1 MASPFFF
8 RLNIHMKHLKAQNK
22 LKEYDTV
29 TLGLEEIVPASTYEV
44 IPDESKLK
52 PSIENGEMDY
62 PIMLLDTDQKYWQNV
77 HERYYRKSNPNMP
90 EVAPER
96 NGRVLVVWKGRQR
109 YQLAKELGYTHID
122 CVLEKD
128 LHKIVT
134 IAMEEKK
141 DSNA

>member
-1 MASPFFF
+1 
-8 RLNIHMKHLKAQNK
+8 MKHLKARNK

-77 HERYYRKSNPNMP
+77 HERFYRKSNPNMP

-96 NGRVLVVWKGRQR
+96 DGRVLVVWKGRQR

>member
-1 MASPFFF
+1 
-8 RLNIHMKHLKAQNK
+8 MKHLKARNK

-77 HERYYRKSNPNMP
+77 HERFYRKTNPNMP

-96 NGRVLVVWKGRQR
+96 DGRVLVVWKGRQR

>member
-1 MASPFFF
+1 
-8 RLNIHMKHLKAQNK
+8 MKHLKAQNK

>member
-1 MASPFFF
+1 LASPFFF
-8 RLNIHMKHLKAQNK
+8 RLNIHMKHLKARNK

-77 HERYYRKSNPNMP
+77 HERFYRKSNPNMP

-96 NGRVLVVWKGRQR
+96 DGRVLVVWKGRQR

>member
-1 MASPFFF
+1 
-8 RLNIHMKHLKAQNK
+8 MKHLKAQNK

-52 PSIENGEMDY
+52 LSIENGEMDY

>member
-1 MASPFFF
+1 
-8 RLNIHMKHLKAQNK
+8 MKHLKARSK

-29 TLGLEEIVPASTYEV
+29 ILGLEEIVPASTYEV

-96 NGRVLVVWKGRQR
+96 DGRVLVVWKGRQR